1 MVNGTTT
8 TNKYGFTGT
17 GDSPDLLLDSS
28 NNVVE
33 RYIQLPGGVLYTK
46 RSSTTVF
53 SLPNVHG
60 DVMATTDAS
69 GAQTGTFTYDPFG
82 NPVSSSPDNTAT
94 SSTYGWV
101 GQHEK
106 DTETAFALAPTEMG
120 ARVYLAS
127 IGRFLQVDP
136 VEGGTPNNYVY
147 ALDPVNEFD
156 LDGTALTW
164 GGLGRWAWQN
174 KYDIALT
181 ALVFVPGIGE
191 AALVGRA
198 VGVGVDAYRAARVL
212 RATGT
217 LAASAT
223 RGKNA
228 ELFAEAVAKARHP
241 LSRVET
247 QVIHY
252 TPAIRR
258 VDVQVTSRITGRVS
272 AIEVKAGRSAYTA
285 AQRAKDAILRG
296 GGIRTR
302 LWRFKWL

>member
-17 GDSPDLLLDSS
+17 GDSPDLLLDGGG
-28 NNVVE
+28 NVVE

-69 GAQTGTFTYDPFG
+69 GTQTGTFTYDPFG

-106 DTETAFALAPTEMG
+106 NTETAFALAPTEMG

-127 IGRFLQVDP
+127 VGRFLSVDP

-147 ALDPVNEFD
+147 PPDPVNDED
-156 LDGTALTW
+156 VDGNWSISGIFKSA
-164 GGLGRWAWQN
+164 GNFIGKHADGLGTGIAVGTLIACTVATVGACGPVALGVMAAASGAVAFAGA
-174 KYDIALT
+174 KYQHQSTSKAV
-181 ALVFVPGIGE
+181 AYAVGA
-191 AALVGRA
+191 AALNYVPFARSLKPVRWFGCKAISKYSYCTQGRPRC
-198 VGVGVDAYRAARVL
+198 D
-212 RATGT
+212 
-217 LAASAT
+217 
-223 RGKNA
+223 
-228 ELFAEAVAKARHP
+228 
-241 LSRVET
+241 
-247 QVIHY
+247 Q
-252 TPAIRR
+252 
-258 VDVQVTSRITGRVS
+258 
-272 AIEVKAGRSAYTA
+272 
-285 AQRAKDAILRG
+285 
-296 GGIRTR
+296 
-302 LWRFKWL
+302 